1 MPNKKRAELGG
12 KSFYDITGGVYSFK
26 KYLEYSGAK
35 LLDGYQLRYIYF
47 IDKSY
52 KERLTVPILP
62 FSTIDE
68 LNARMYKGEKI
79 NVRV

>member
-1 MPNKKRAELGG
+1 MEKVFTMLQVEYTV
-12 KSFYDITGGVYSFK
+12 SK

-52 KERLTVPILP
+52 KDKLTVPILP
-62 FSTIDE
+62 FSTIEE
-68 LNARMYKGEKI
+68 LNARMYKGKKI
-79 NVRV
+79 NMRV